1 MLDSMPRI
9 YKGVLR
15 NNHIEWQGEAP
26 PPGRSVRI
34 QATVSD
40 EIESDDSTRG
50 ARMAAALEKLAENDT
65 FSEINEP
72 VEWQRRIR
80 QDRPLPGQENNPA

>member
-15 NNHIEWQGEAP
+15 NNQIKWQGEAP

-34 QATVSD
+34 QATVLDDS
-40 EIESDDSTRG
+40 ENDDSTRG
-50 ARMAAALEKLAENDT
+50 ARMAAALEKLANNGA
-65 FSEINEP
+65 FREIKDP
-72 VEWQRRIR
+72 FEWQRHIR
-80 QDRPLPGQENNPA
+80 QDRPLAGQAYNPS